1 MQGSLTLH
9 FLVCVWDELVYMLAV
24 ILVSAFKNRSVQARK
39 RTIGEMDGNIQR
51 RAIQYVICF
60 VHVYGLC
67 ACMCCICVWVCV
79 YV

>member
-1 MQGSLTLH
+1 
-9 FLVCVWDELVYMLAV
+9 MLAV

-67 ACMCCICVWVCV
+67 VVYVLYVCVCVCVCVCV
-79 YV
+79 YVCVCMCVCVYV